1 MYIFFDIR
9 EKLQSENKLQ
19 FEKPT
24 ATPFYHPYH
33 SEHHPL
39 NFSSVKNAEL
49 FHDMVG
55 PE

>member
-1 MYIFFDIR
+1 MKFD
-9 EKLQSENKLQ
+9 
-19 FEKPT
+19 KPT

-33 SEHHPL
+33 SDHHPL

-49 FHDMVG
+49 FHDLVG

>member
-1 MYIFFDIR
+1 M
-9 EKLQSENKLQ
+9 ENENK
-19 FEKPT
+19 FTHEKPKY
-24 ATPFYHPYH
+24 TPYHHPFH

-49 FHDMVG
+49 FHDLVG